1 MHFQLKFPKLMVSGK
16 MLLINLMICAAFLL
30 IVGIIL
36 LSNNRVQ
43 NNLFDIV
50 DRDMGRVIANSRESR
65 EFSNLFADIDLL
77 KHTFCGKNTYLTS
90 AGKRLADAIKRILES
105 QTDPDIKQSFLALYD
120 HFEAFIAQC
129 VVVNTVLNTRESI
142 DRKTRVEITELENL
156 IAEMLVRLTLNEEDT
171 SFAEQLLTL
180 VMGYQESLLLIG
192 KLYAEMGHEHYLKPL
207 NGKTSPVTVAIDDLI
222 LRLQTIT
229 ASTPEVAQFGIKIV
243 NHVQNYRDVVLK
255 FYASMEELG
264 SRMRNLDISR
274 TASMSAMEKLDQK
287 VSWDIKSVKKEIMEV
302 IHLTGSAILMLSFL
316 VIVFLYFATTYLI
329 RSTIKRPMKA
339 ILEGIESF
347 RQNGVGAKIEIGR
360 TDEWDIIE
368 KSFNKMSADLS
379 QSYLDLQESQ
389 TNLQLLFDS
398 LQDFLFILDTK
409 GHILQVNPVVL
420 SRLGYTKYELLGK
433 NVQTVLPPD
442 RQEEAGAIIADMVT
456 GKKEISTVPLITKDG
471 DLIPVDTKVTSGKW
485 GNQDALF
492 GISRDTSERQKTEK
506 EKARLES
513 QLQQAQKM
521 EAIGTLAG
529 GIAHDFNNILGAIMG
544 YAELVQRESE
554 KASVSYLYL
563 QEVVHACRRAK
574 DLVKQ
579 ILTFSRQTEKEQ
591 APVRVETIVKEVV
604 KLLRASLPATI
615 EVFQDIQSD
624 GLVMGDP
631 IQIHQIILNLCTNAG
646 HAMQDQ
652 GGRLTI
658 SLIKLELDSESSANF
673 PNLKPGP
680 YLQVTVSDTGHGIPA
695 SEQNRIFEPF
705 FTTKEKGEG
714 TGMGLAV
721 VHGIVTDH
729 GGDIFV
735 HSEPGQGA
743 TFTVFL
749 PAVERRIEPR
759 SQDEMPIPT
768 GSERILFI
776 DDEAALA
783 DAGKHFLEALGY
795 EIVTKTSSVEAF
807 ELFKSQ
813 PDRFD
818 LVITDMTMPTLT
830 GDKLAEQM
838 MSIRSDLPMIMCTGF
853 SARMSKTKALNL
865 GIRAYLTKPVLG
877 RQMAETIRMVL
888 DDSPG

>member
-1 MHFQLKFPKLMVSGK
+1 M
-16 MLLINLMICAAFLL
+16 
-30 IVGIIL
+30 
-36 LSNNRVQ
+36 
-43 NNLFDIV
+43 
-50 DRDMGRVIANSRESR
+50 
-65 EFSNLFADIDLL
+65 
-77 KHTFCGKNTYLTS
+77 
-90 AGKRLADAIKRILES
+90 
-105 QTDPDIKQSFLALYD
+105 
-120 HFEAFIAQC
+120 
-129 VVVNTVLNTRESI
+129 
-142 DRKTRVEITELENL
+142 
-156 IAEMLVRLTLNEEDT
+156 
-171 SFAEQLLTL
+171 
-180 VMGYQESLLLIG
+180 
-192 KLYAEMGHEHYLKPL
+192 
-207 NGKTSPVTVAIDDLI
+207 
-222 LRLQTIT
+222 
-229 ASTPEVAQFGIKIV
+229 
-243 NHVQNYRDVVLK
+243 
-255 FYASMEELG
+255 
-264 SRMRNLDISR
+264 
-274 TASMSAMEKLDQK
+274 
-287 VSWDIKSVKKEIMEV
+287 
-302 IHLTGSAILMLSFL
+302 
-316 VIVFLYFATTYLI
+316 
-329 RSTIKRPMKA
+329 
-339 ILEGIESF
+339 
-347 RQNGVGAKIEIGR
+347 
-360 TDEWDIIE
+360 
-368 KSFNKMSADLS
+368 
-379 QSYLDLQESQ
+379 
-389 TNLQLLFDS
+389 
-398 LQDFLFILDTK
+398 
-409 GHILQVNPVVL
+409 
-420 SRLGYTKYELLGK
+420 
-433 NVQTVLPPD
+433 
-442 RQEEAGAIIADMVT
+442 
-456 GKKEISTVPLITKDG
+456 
-471 DLIPVDTKVTSGKW
+471 
-485 GNQDALF
+485 
-492 GISRDTSERQKTEK
+492 
-506 EKARLES
+506 
-513 QLQQAQKM
+513 
-521 EAIGTLAG
+521 
-529 GIAHDFNNILGAIMG
+529 
-544 YAELVQRESE
+544 
-554 KASVSYLYL
+554 SYLYL

-795 EIVTKTSSVEAF
+795 EVVTKTSSVEAF

>member
-1 MHFQLKFPKLMVSGK
+1 
-16 MLLINLMICAAFLL
+16 MLY
-30 IVGIIL
+30 VII
-36 LSNNRVQ
+36 
-43 NNLFDIV
+43 
-50 DRDMGRVIANSRESR
+50 E
-65 EFSNLFADIDLL
+65 DLG
-77 KHTFCGKNTYLTS
+77 F
-90 AGKRLADAIKRILES
+90 
-105 QTDPDIKQSFLALYD
+105 
-120 HFEAFIAQC
+120 
-129 VVVNTVLNTRESI
+129 
-142 DRKTRVEITELENL
+142 
-156 IAEMLVRLTLNEEDT
+156 
-171 SFAEQLLTL
+171 
-180 VMGYQESLLLIG
+180 
-192 KLYAEMGHEHYLKPL
+192 
-207 NGKTSPVTVAIDDLI
+207 
-222 LRLQTIT
+222 
-229 ASTPEVAQFGIKIV
+229 
-243 NHVQNYRDVVLK
+243 
-255 FYASMEELG
+255 
-264 SRMRNLDISR
+264 RMRNLDTSR
-274 TASMSAMEKLDQK
+274 IGSLSAMANLDQK
-287 VSWDIKSVKKEIMEV
+287 VSWDIESVKKEIMKV
-302 IHLTGSAILMLSFL
+302 IHLTGAAILMLTFL

-329 RSTIKRPMKA
+329 RSTIKRPMDA
-339 ILEGIESF
+339 ILKGIKSF

-360 TDEWDIIE
+360 SDEWGIIE
-368 KSFNKMSADLS
+368 KSLNKMSADLS

-398 LQDFLFILDTK
+398 LQDFLFILDMK

-433 NVQTVLPPD
+433 NVLNVHPPD
-442 RQEEAGAIIADMVT
+442 RHEEAGAIIADMVT
-456 GKKEISTVPLITKDG
+456 GKKEISTVPLITKEG
-471 DLIPVDTKVTSGKW
+471 GLIPVDTKVTSGKW

-492 GISRDTSERQKTEK
+492 GISRDTTERQKTEK

-544 YAELVQRESE
+544 YTELVLRETE
-554 KASVSYLYL
+554 KESVSYLYL
-563 QEVVHACRRAK
+563 QEVVHAGRRAK

-579 ILTFSRQTEKEQ
+579 ILTFSRQTEKQQ
-591 APVRVETIVKEVV
+591 APVQVETIVKEVV

-615 EVFQDIQSD
+615 EVSQDIQSD

-631 IQIHQIILNLCTNAG
+631 TQIHQIILNLCTNAG
-646 HAMQDQ
+646 YAMQDQ
-652 GGRLTI
+652 GGRLTV

-680 YLQVTVSDTGHGIPA
+680 YLQVTVSDTGPGIPA
-695 SEQNRIFEPF
+695 SQRDRIFEPF

-721 VHGIVTDH
+721 VHGIVTGH

-743 TFTVFL
+743 TFTVFI

-783 DAGKHFLEALGY
+783 NAGKHLLEALGY
-795 EIVTKTSSVEAF
+795 EVVTRTSSVEAL

-830 GDKLAEQM
+830 GDKLAEEM
-838 MSIRSDLPMIMCTGF
+838 MGIRSDLPIILCTGF
-853 SARMSKTKALNL
+853 SARMSETKALNL
-865 GIRAYLTKPVLG
+865 GIRAYVTKPVPG
-877 RQMAETIRMVL
+877 RQMAETIRNVL
-888 DDSPG
+888 DEKF